1 MGKNT
6 TGQLGARGELH
17 PVTEAGARL
26 VKLAEHHAAEFS
38 TRAAEHDVA
47 GTFPAENFTALQA
60 SGVLAAGVP
69 VELGGLGVTSLHDL
83 TVGISRLGRG
93 DGSTAIG
100 ACMHVSPTWGLA
112 REWRSAL
119 AAGQV
124 EQASALEGLLRE
136 FGSGQ
141 MICSA
146 AVTEAGTTVLHPLTE
161 AVAADGGVRVSGH
174 KMFATNAPAADLFL
188 VTTRTPDQQLLV
200 TFIRRDTEGLEVR
213 DSWDAMGMR
222 ASASGELVLDGCF
235 VPTAMTMPAGPWG
248 RWDAPFLA
256 LTLTATVPLL
266 GAFLGIAEAAR
277 DTAIAIVTTR
287 RKAPSGRLLA
297 ERDAVQRL
305 IAEIEIALAVARA
318 TLART
323 TLAIDTSFTG
333 RATAEITLVELHALM
348 SDYQCTNLVVKQA
361 AIAAVDAAMTA
372 SGGAGYLR
380 SNPISRY
387 YRDVRAGPF
396 MQPYSPLEAY
406 TYIGRV
412 TLGLDPNLEG

>member
-1 MGKNT
+1 MGMST
-6 TGQLGARGELH
+6 TGQRGTLGELH

-26 VKLAEHHAAEFS
+26 VKLAEHHAAEFT

-47 GTFPAENFTALQA
+47 GTFPAENFAAMQA

-69 VELGGLGVTSLHDL
+69 VKLGGLGVTSLHDL
-83 TVGISRLGRG
+83 TVAISRLGRG

-100 ACMHVSPTWGLA
+100 ACMQASPTWGLA
-112 REWRSAL
+112 REWHSAL
-119 AAGQV
+119 TAGQV
-124 EQASALEGLLRE
+124 EQASGLEGLLRE
-136 FGSGQ
+136 FGSGK
-141 MICSA
+141 MIFSA
-146 AVTEAGTTVLHPLTE
+146 AVTEAGTTILHPLTE
-161 AVAADGGVRVSGH
+161 AIAVDGGVRVSGH
-174 KMFATNAPAADLFL
+174 KVFTTNAPAADLFM

-200 TFIRRDTEGLEVR
+200 AFVRRDTDGLEVR

-248 RWDAPFLA
+248 LWDAPFLA
-256 LTLTATVPLL
+256 LALPSTFPLL

-277 DTAIAIVTTR
+277 DATIAMVTTR

-305 IAEIEIALAVARA
+305 IAEIEVALAAARA

-323 TLAIDTSFTG
+323 ALAIDASFAD
-333 RATAEITLVELHALM
+333 RATAEITLADLHVLM
-348 SDYQCTNLVVKQA
+348 CDFQCTNLVVKQA

-372 SGGAGYLR
+372 SGGGGYLR